1 MRCKRFINYASW
13 SGHTPSKSGRRTQT
27 LLRCRPRGPHPVS
40 TAERRTC
47 MMCVHGSRAPN
58 KKQDKQVLAWILHLN
73 CQCSIQPHPSSG
85 PSSRCV
91 PAPNYKRP
99 EFQMCSCAHQQAAR
113 VPDVF
118 LRPPTSGPSSRCVPA
133 PTYKRPVFQRSV
145 PAPTQRGPCP
155 KGVSLFQEPRSL
167 LYQPCSA
174 GNVTQ
179 RFCYI

>member
-1 MRCKRFINYASW
+1 M
-13 SGHTPSKSGRRTQT
+13 
-27 LLRCRPRGPHPVS
+27 S

-58 KKQDKQVLAWILHLN
+58 KKQDKQVLAWILHLH